1 MALNGVVFCNYH
13 GTNADFD
20 KFNFKNF
27 GKTDDGWWGVGIY
40 FKSDIET
47 AKIYGKT
54 IKKVKLHPKNP
65 LILPVSYSGEFLY
78 NVLKNMNVDLPNGYK
93 KYSAMKI
100 IREMGKQNFTNVI
113 KKRYD
118 MMIINYSQGTKEA
131 VVFDE
136 DIIEILM
143 ND

>member
-1 MALNGVVFCNYH
+1 
-13 GTNADFD
+13 
-20 KFNFKNF
+20 
-27 GKTDDGWWGVGIY
+27 
-40 FKSDIET
+40 
-47 AKIYGKT
+47 
-54 IKKVKLHPKNP
+54 
-65 LILPVSYSGEFLY
+65 
-78 NVLKNMNVDLPNGYK
+78 MNVDLPNGYK